1 MRWKWKLRLFMVG
14 AVEIP
19 ILLWT
24 GVILRLPTEVVASLA
39 GVLTALLVAML
50 LFRPILFV
58 LMGVW
63 LLGSVGS
70 AAYFLRY
77 LPPMLALGA
86 GSVLSTVACAIG
98 APALRWIPRLL
109 LRRHT

>member
-1 MRWKWKLRLFMVG
+1 MRWKWKLRFLAIG

-19 ILLWT
+19 IFFWT
-24 GVILRLPTEVVASLA
+24 GVVLRLPADLLAYLA
-39 GVLTALLVAML
+39 GILTALLIATL

-58 LMGVW
+58 LVGAW
-63 LLGSVGS
+63 LLGSAGS

-77 LPPMLALGA
+77 LPPSLALGV

-98 APALRWIPRLL
+98 APALRWIPRVL
-109 LRRHT
+109 LRRQT